1 MNTNATVADDQSGD
15 IVIRCTKGTSGI
27 TIDLGNGAHNTGQQ
41 RRMVN
46 LTASGT
52 FINYEVYKE
61 TGRTSV
67 WGAGDGGSVRS
78 GADLNGTG
86 NVMAVTMYGRI
97 PPAQL
102 AAIAGAYSDT
112 LVSTINF

>member
-1 MNTNATVADDQSGD
+1 
-15 IVIRCTKGTSGI
+15 
-27 TIDLGNGAHNTGQQ
+27 
-41 RRMVN
+41 MVN
-46 LTASGT
+46 LAASGT
-52 FINYEVYKE
+52 FINYEVYQE

-67 WGAGDGGSVRS
+67 WGAGDSGSVRS

-86 NVMAVTMYGRI
+86 NFVTVTMYGRI

-102 AAIAGAYSDT
+102 SAIAGAYSDT